1 MTKAKLENSKK
12 LQKKVEAYA
21 DDMEALTD
29 QELQAK
35 TPEFKKTLSS
45 RRNTRRLATRS
56 IRGST

>member
-21 DDMEALTD
+21 DEMEALTD

-35 TPEFKKTLSS
+35 TPEFKKTLP
-45 RRNTRRLATRS
+45 RRRDSRRLAT
-56 IRGST
+56 